1 MSYWVS
7 QRTREI
13 GIRNAIGASRWDI
26 FQLVLS
32 RGMLLA
38 GCGVIAG
45 LGASFLMTRYLAS
58 LLFGVSTHDWM
69 TMTAVPVVLA
79 VIAFVACCVPAR
91 RASRIDPMVALRF
104 E

>member
-1 MSYWVS
+1 M
-7 QRTREI
+7 
-13 GIRNAIGASRWDI
+13 
-26 FQLVLS
+26 LS

-45 LGASFLMTRYLAS
+45 LGASFVLTRYMVS
-58 LLFGVSTHDWM
+58 LLFGVSTHDWV
-69 TMTAVPVVLA
+69 TMTTVPVVLA
-79 VIAFVACCVPAR
+79 VIAFIACCVPAR